1 MNHKS
6 ETVLVTGGAGFIG
19 SNLVPKLLDKDY
31 RVIVLDNLSA
41 GSLENLKRVET
52 HPNFA
57 FKKGD
62 IRNRSAIR
70 KVMENV
76 DVVVHLAAQ
85 IDVSTSVRDPFGTH
99 ETNVTG
105 TLNLLQEA
113 VECRVAKFVLASS
126 TAVYGDAATLPI
138 QEDAALKPIS
148 PYAASKAA
156 DEAYLSAY
164 AHCYGLETVA
174 LRFFNVFGQK
184 NQSNAYSG
192 VITKFLQKAEKG
204 EPFLVEGDG
213 EQTRDFV
220 HISDVAKS
228 ILLAAATKVESGQ
241 AYNICTGKPSS
252 INMLAETVKVVT
264 GKNLPITHGPPRVG
278 DIRYSYGDPSKA
290 LEQLGFRATVDL
302 ASGLKMMLQS

>member
-1 MNHKS
+1 MNHIS

-41 GSLENLKRVET
+41 GSIENLKRVEA

-113 VECRVAKFVLASS
+113 VECKVAKFVLASS
-126 TAVYGDAATLPI
+126 TAVYGDTATLPLR
-138 QEDAALKPIS
+138 EETALKPIS
-148 PYAASKAA
+148 PYAASKAG

-174 LRFFNVFGQK
+174 LRFFNVYGQK

-192 VITKFLQKAEKG
+192 VITKFLQKAEKD
-204 EPFLVEGDG
+204 EPLLIEGDG
-213 EQTRDFV
+213 EQTRDFIHV
-220 HISDVAKS
+220 SDVANG
-228 ILLAAATKVESGQ
+228 ILLAITAKVESGQ

-252 INMLAETVKVVT
+252 INMLAETVKAIT
-264 GKNLPITHGPPRVG
+264 GKHLPTTHDPPRAG

-290 LEQLGFRATVDL
+290 SEQLGFQATVDL
-302 ASGLKMMLQS
+302 ASGLKMMIQS

>member
-6 ETVLVTGGAGFIG
+6 ESVLITGGAGFIG
-19 SNLVPKLLDKDY
+19 SNVVPKLLDKDY
-31 RVIVLDNLSA
+31 RVVVLDNLSA
-41 GSLENLKRVET
+41 GRIENLKRVET

-113 VECRVAKFVLASS
+113 VECKVAKFVLASS
-126 TAVYGDAATLPI
+126 TAVYGDTATLPLR
-138 QEDAALKPIS
+138 EETALKPIS
-148 PYAASKAA
+148 PYAASKAG

-174 LRFFNVFGQK
+174 LRFFNVYGQK

-204 EPFLVEGDG
+204 EPLLVEGDG

-220 HISDVAKS
+220 HVSDVANS
-228 ILLAAATKVESGQ
+228 IALALAAKVHPGE
-241 AYNICTGKPSS
+241 AFNICTGTPSS
-252 INMLAETVKVVT
+252 INVLAETVKAIT
-264 GKNLPITHGPPRVG
+264 GKNLPVVHGPSRVG
-278 DIRYSYGDPSKA
+278 DVRDSYGDPAKA
-290 LEQLGFRATVDL
+290 MEQLGFRAVVDL
-302 ASGLKMMLQS
+302 ASGLKMMVQS